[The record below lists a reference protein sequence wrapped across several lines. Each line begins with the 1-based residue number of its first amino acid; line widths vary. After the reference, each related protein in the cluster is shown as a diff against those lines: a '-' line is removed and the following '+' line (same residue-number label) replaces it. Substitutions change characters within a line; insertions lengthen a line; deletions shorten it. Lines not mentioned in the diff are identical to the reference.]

1 MLKEKMRIV
10 SVGELKP
17 EDEKLICAFWQ
28 GAVHLWCR
36 LRPNDWFALRDLM
49 GKGIEGDPADDGNF
63 FWNGTPLMV
72 LWKQQEKGYRLKEE
86 PSDEKLKIALK
97 QAATNAGKLLK
108 KAINDDQYHLFDTK
122 VEEMTRKYLWIGP
135 APQGPKDGELKNDS
149 DNERPTTDELICAFL
164 QGAVYIWCKLRP
176 NDWFA
181 LRDLMEK
188 GVIDPSDNGCFF
200 WDGTPLKALWEQ
212 KKESCGLNTEYSDE
226 KLVFALKQTAAHAG
240 RMLKK
245 AIEDDSFRRFDT
257 KVEGL
262 TRKYQWNRTATKTN

>member
-1 MLKEKMRIV
+1 MKGDV
-10 SVGELKP
+10 SP
-17 EDEKLICAFWQ
+17 LI
-28 GAVHLWCR
+28 
-36 LRPNDWFALRDLM
+36 
-49 GKGIEGDPADDGNF
+49 
-63 FWNGTPLMV
+63 
-72 LWKQQEKGYRLKEE
+72 
-86 PSDEKLKIALK
+86 
-97 QAATNAGKLLK
+97 
-108 KAINDDQYHLFDTK
+108 TK
-122 VEEMTRKYLWIGP
+122 NRKYLWIGP